1 MAAGAA
7 IVAGAIAAVTAIE
20 AWFSL
25 QSSAGL
31 AGTHPQPPP
40 EAVLGILL
48 PLLIVGFGIGLTWL
62 ARHLGRDRERAGHHE
77 PVRGAGPKDSG
88 EGPRTNER
96 GPDPLR

>member
-31 AGTHPQPPP
+31 VGTHPQPPP

-48 PLLIVGFGIGLTWL
+48 PLLIIGLGVGLTWL
-62 ARHLGRDRERAGHHE
+62 VRHLGRDRERPGRRE
-77 PVRGAGPKDSG
+77 PVHGAKPTGSG
-88 EGPRTNER
+88 EDSHTRA
-96 GPDPLR
+96 